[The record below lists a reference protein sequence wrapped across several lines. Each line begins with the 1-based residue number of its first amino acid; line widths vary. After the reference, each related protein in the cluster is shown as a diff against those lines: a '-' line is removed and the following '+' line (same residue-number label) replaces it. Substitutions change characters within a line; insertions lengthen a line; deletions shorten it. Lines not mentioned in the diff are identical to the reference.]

1 MIPVVRVAPQT
12 RQARMRLACRL
23 ASLLAATVTVVSCRD
38 TTSAAPP
45 VLGTYVLISIA
56 GEPLP
61 SNIIAT
67 PVGLVFLA
75 RADTIV
81 LATDGTA
88 RKREVGERVSGSGAP
103 PGPYQTDEPLRFTV
117 TEAGAIELSYV
128 CDGAAVRA
136 DVMPSTSATATE
148 VPRTLSCVAG
158 PHFMGRLGDDE
169 LVITATNL
177 GYRTPRRYRRVP

>member
-1 MIPVVRVAPQT
+1 
-12 RQARMRLACRL
+12 MRLACRL
-23 ASLLAATVTVVSCRD
+23 TALLAATVAVVSCRD
-38 TTSAAPP
+38 SVSGEPP
-45 VLGTYVLISIA
+45 VLGTYVLVTIA

-103 PGPYQTDEPLRFTV
+103 PGPYQTDEQLRFTV
-117 TEAGAIELSYV
+117 TDGGAIELSYL
-128 CDGAAVRA
+128 CEGAAVRA
-136 DVMPSTSATATE
+136 NVRPSMSATATE
-148 VPRTLSCVAG
+148 APRTLSCVAG
-158 PHFMGRLGDDE
+158 PHFIGRLDDDE

-177 GYRTPRRYRRVP
+177 GYRTPRRYRRAR